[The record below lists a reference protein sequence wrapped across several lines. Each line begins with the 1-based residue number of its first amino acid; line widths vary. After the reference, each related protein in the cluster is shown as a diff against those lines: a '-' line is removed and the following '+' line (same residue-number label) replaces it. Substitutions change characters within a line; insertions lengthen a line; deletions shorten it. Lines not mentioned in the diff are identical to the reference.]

1 MCRRHTDRQTDTE
14 RDSKTE
20 KDRDIS
26 VKVYKPA
33 HDRVSVGMCRR
44 HTDRQTDIE
53 RDS

>member
-33 HDRVSVGMCRR
+33 HDRTTNAQTEPQ
-44 HTDRQTDIE
+44 TDR
-53 RDS
+53 